1 MKQTMSTRVAAAFLL
16 AAAAGTA
23 QAQSVQFDRKGQIE
37 VIGAIGR
44 PIPSQIAYTGLPEA
58 RLRKAQFMNFERNL
72 KSAVIEYRGW
82 AVGENYA
89 YTARFWWELDMLRLK
104 TPKRHIV
111 FDEIRKY
118 PDLVER
124 YKAVAPTRVSYTIDG
139 AFWRDNGAEYS
150 VHLRA
155 AEQAVVFGASGATQ
169 LPRVPFV
176 PTEWVHAMSSQF
188 GEGGRYGSADKT
200 NVAEMAR
207 ILPHTTGINSW
218 HTQPLITLSVE
229 WPDADIE
236 EIGRLYDLYERG
248 EAEPGPVEQV
258 ARKTAALPQLPR
270 YPQND
275 EWAAPVE
282 IPIRI
287 ELDRDLNGTSTAEG
301 VVELKGRV
309 SGPAGL
315 IKKGRL
321 QAEGYDQEFDIGA
334 DGRFARQVVL
344 KSGANRIQIGAAG
357 KSVEQR
363 ITLSRA
369 PTRLRATLTWNT
381 GGSDIDLHMVDP
393 KARTVSYRNKSAGG
407 MQLDVDNTRGYG
419 PENIY
424 VQPAEAGEYTVKV
437 HNYRGGAGTQA
448 TVYVFIDEQL
458 KEVKR
463 IRFDTSGQMVTV
475 GNYKL

>member
-1 MKQTMSTRVAAAFLL
+1 MKQTMWMARATAFLL
-16 AAAAGTA
+16 AAASLCAH
-23 QAQSVQFDRKGQIE
+23 AQSVRFEKKGQIE

-44 PIPSQIAYTGLPEA
+44 PIPSEIAYTGLPEA
-58 RLRKAQFMNFERNL
+58 RLRKAQFINFERNL

-82 AVGENYA
+82 AVGESYT

-104 TPKRHIV
+104 TPKRHIP
-111 FDEIRKY
+111 FDDIRKY

-124 YKAVAPTRVSYTIDG
+124 YKAIAPTRVSYTIDG
-139 AFWRDNGAEYS
+139 VFWRDNGGVYS

-155 AEQAVVFGASGATQ
+155 AEHAVVFGAAGATH

-188 GEGGRYGSADKT
+188 GETGRYGSADTTK
-200 NVAEMAR
+200 VAEMAR

-218 HTQPLITLSVE
+218 HTQPLITLHVE
-229 WPDADIE
+229 WPDAEIE

-258 ARKTAALPQLPR
+258 ARKTAALAPLPR
-270 YPQND
+270 YALND

-287 ELDRDLNGTSTAEG
+287 ELDRDLNGTSTAQG
-301 VVELKGRV
+301 VIELKGRIT
-309 SGPAGL
+309 GPAGL

-321 QAEGYDQEFDIGA
+321 QAEGYEQEFDVGA

-344 KSGANRIQIGAAG
+344 KSGANRLSIGAAG

-363 ITLSRA
+363 ITLSRP
-369 PTRLRATLTWNT
+369 PTKLRATLTWNT

-393 KARTVSYRNKSAGG
+393 NARAVSYRNKSAGG
-407 MQLDVDNTRGYG
+407 MQLDVDNTKGFG

-424 VQPAEAGEYTVKV
+424 VQPAEPGEYTVKI
-437 HNYRGGAGTQA
+437 HNYRGGVGTQA
-448 TVYVFIDEQL
+448 TVYIFIDEQL

-463 IRFDTSGQMVTV
+463 VRFDASGQMVTV